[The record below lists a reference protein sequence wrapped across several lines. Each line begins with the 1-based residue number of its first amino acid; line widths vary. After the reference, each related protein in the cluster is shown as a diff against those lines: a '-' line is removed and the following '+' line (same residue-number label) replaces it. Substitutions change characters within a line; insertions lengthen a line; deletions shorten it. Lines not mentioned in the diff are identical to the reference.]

1 MMYVIIGLIIAGSLL
16 AFIRLVKGSEPEN
29 RVVAVDI
36 LTTIT
41 TAVFL
46 LYAHLTNNG
55 LLLDVALVY
64 AILSFTSVIA
74 MARYLEGGL

>member
-1 MMYVIIGLIIAGSLL
+1 MMYLIIGLIIAGILL
-16 AFIRLVKGSEPEN
+16 AFIRLIKGKELEN
-29 RVVAVDI
+29 RVVAVDT

-46 LYAHLTNNG
+46 LYAHQTNNA

>member
-1 MMYVIIGLIIAGSLL
+1 MMYLIVGLIIAGILL
-16 AFIRLVKGSEPEN
+16 GFIRLIKGKELEN
-29 RVVAVDI
+29 RVVAVDT

-41 TAVFL
+41 SVVFL
-46 LYAHLTNNG
+46 LYAHLTNNA